1 MNKVTVIIPTYN
13 RASFLAS
20 TVESVLSQDYPDFE
34 VLVIDD
40 GSTDRTREAIKPYLS
55 KINYLCQEHKGV
67 SAARNHGIKLAEGEY
82 IAFLDSDDLWKKE
95 KLSIQ
100 VRFMEERGIKVS
112 QTEEIW
118 IRNGRRVN
126 PGERHKKYS
135 GWIFDKVL
143 SLCLI
148 SPSSMM
154 VKREVFSEKGLFD
167 ENLPACEDYDLG
179 LRLAKDYEIGLIS
192 KPLIIK
198 QGGHPDQLSKK
209 YWGMDRFRVRALEKV
224 LGDNPTS
231 DQRRLVLR
239 VLEEKCK
246 ILSQGALKR
255 GRMEEAKEWEH
266 RFFVTI
272 YPTEVQQRK
281 KENEEK
287 QRRR

>member
-1 MNKVTVIIPTYN
+1 MSKVTVIIPTYN
-13 RASFLAS
+13 RASFLTSA
-20 TVESVLSQDYPDFE
+20 VESVLSQDYPDFE

-55 KINYLCQEHKGV
+55 KINYLYQEHKGV
-67 SAARNHGIKLAEGEY
+67 SAARNHGIRLARGEY

-100 VRFMEERGIKVS
+100 TRFMEERGIEVS

-126 PGERHKKYS
+126 PGKRHKKYS

-143 SLCLI
+143 KLCLI

-154 VKREVFSEKGLFD
+154 VKRKVFAEKGCFD
-167 ENLPACEDYDLG
+167 ESLPACEDYDLS

-239 VLEEKCK
+239 VLEEKCR
-246 ILSQGALKR
+246 ILAQGALKR
-255 GRMEEAKEWEH
+255 GRMEEAKEWESMPL
-266 RFFVTI
+266 RDKGR
-272 YPTEVQQRK
+272 E
-281 KENEEK
+281 
-287 QRRR
+287 